1 MFKQKHCGKNLLVKN
16 GVNLSENENLVS
28 FVDIILILK
37 QESLIT

>member
-1 MFKQKHCGKNLLVKN
+1 MFKQKHCGKNLLLKN
-16 GVNLSENENLVS
+16 GVNLSKNENLVS